1 MTLYDISVP
10 LRPPIQGTH
19 VYPGDV
25 PFSVTRVKTVHK
37 DGVNLSQME
46 IGSHNG
52 THIDVPAHLFDG
64 GMVTE
69 GFPLDYLVG
78 PAWVAD
84 CTDVTE
90 GEAITLDRLNA
101 LGIEGSPER
110 ILFKTRNSNLWK
122 RDNFQ
127 MRYVYLGVDAARA
140 LAERGVKAVGID
152 YLSVDR
158 YGAPELETHAVL
170 MGAGTIIIE
179 GIDLSGVEADR
190 AYDLACLPLKIAGL
204 DGAPARAVLRD

>member
-1 MTLYDISVP
+1 M
-10 LRPPIQGTH
+10 
-19 VYPGDV
+19 YPGDV

-69 GFPLDYLVG
+69 GFPLDHLVG

-158 YGAPELETHAVL
+158 YGAPELETHVVL

-179 GIDLSGVEADR
+179 NVFYLPGLGRLIFQAISTTRSEYAASSKR
-190 AYDLACLPLKIAGL
+190 FACSYGSL
-204 DGAPARAVLRD
+204 LRSYSSH